1 MGGFRHGGEFLDDEW
16 HEGHE
21 WHYCLTAEFGVICW
35 EGIWLDAG
43 AAS

>member
-1 MGGFRHGGEFLDDEW
+1 MNGIIAL
-16 HEGHE
+16 
-21 WHYCLTAEFGVICW
+21 LLSLGVICW